1 MRIPF
6 LPLSLVL
13 TLGFAALTSGAQ
25 DAAPTLLSTT
35 EAETWS
41 DIAELKQQADAGR
54 PAALEAYGEMLV
66 LGEQV
71 TKDVPAGLAL
81 LEKAAAAGRPNA
93 AFRLG
98 KVYDDGE
105 LVARDAP
112 KALEM
117 YRKAAQAGVAEAQYN
132 LGAMLVSARGVRRDY
147 KEGLAWLIVAT
158 KNGAA
163 GEGEAQV
170 RERLKATKRTALI
183 ADSEA
188 RAVEIQAKIDAA
200 KAAQASSAP
209 AK

>member
-1 MRIPF
+1 MRMP
-6 LPLSLVL
+6 LPLLSLVL
-13 TLGFAALTSGAQ
+13 ILGFAAWPSQAQ

-41 DIAELKQQADAGR
+41 DVADLKQQADAGR
-54 PAALEAYGEMLV
+54 PAAVEAYGEMLV

-81 LEKAAAAGRPNA
+81 LEKAAASGRPNA

-170 RERLKATKRTALI
+170 RERLKATNRTKLI
-183 ADSEA
+183 TDAEA
-188 RAVEIQAKIDAA
+188 RAAEIHAQIEAA
-200 KAAQASSAP
+200 KAAKGSSAS